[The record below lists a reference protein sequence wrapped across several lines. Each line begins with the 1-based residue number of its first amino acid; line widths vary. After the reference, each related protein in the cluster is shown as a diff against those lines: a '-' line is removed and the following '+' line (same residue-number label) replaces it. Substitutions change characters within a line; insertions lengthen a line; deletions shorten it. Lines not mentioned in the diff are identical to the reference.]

1 MTCEGFDMELWGH
14 FHMPAQN
21 TDISLKSHRASLDV
35 GRSISGSLVMT
46 LSDFSLKEKV
56 NKATVNLSSEKS
68 HIHGTGT
75 HGLA

>member
-1 MTCEGFDMELWGH
+1 MTREGFDMDLWGH

-21 TDISLKSHRASLDV
+21 TEISLKSRRASRDV
-35 GRSISGSLVMT
+35 GRSISGSLVLT

-56 NKATVNLSSEKS
+56 SKATVNLSSGKS
-68 HIHGTGT
+68 HIRAAGT

>member
-1 MTCEGFDMELWGH
+1 MTREAFDMDLWGH

-21 TDISLKSHRASLDV
+21 TEISLKSHRAGQDV

-56 NKATVNLSSEKS
+56 NKATVNLSSGKS
-68 HIHGTGT
+68 HIRAAET